1 MVSSNMPVPPLPRRP
16 SCCTHLHPPPHR
28 RGSVDTRTRCP
39 HRRGTKAVGLATA
52 PENSTPAIPC
62 AAQFVAGQ
70 DGGPPRSVAAVA
82 LLSHVPPPLPSVLAT
97 VAPAGPRVGVRSLPM
112 L

>member
-1 MVSSNMPVPPLPRRP
+1 MASSDIPAPPLPRRP

-28 RGSVDTRTRCP
+28 RDSADTRTRCP

-52 PENSTPAIPC
+52 LESSTPAILC
-62 AAQFVAGQ
+62 AAPHVAGQ

-97 VAPAGPRVGVRSLPM
+97 VAPDGPQVGVWSLPM
-112 L
+112 